1 MVAATLFTLAI
12 ITSSTMGAAPAAASP
27 TAAPT
32 TIPQPVTATTDNQSV
47 NVLIGWE
54 PTEIEPGVD
63 TEFTLDFQDP
73 ASGDSIPHVNYNFE
87 IIDQNGNPVSSMT
100 DLHKHSG
107 SDEQTVTFDNAGSFN
122 LVATIIG
129 TGIDPPFDTTQ
140 SGTAQTVIPV
150 GRQLAG
156 AAGGNNTTGTTT
168 SSPETGL
175 ELSAEPVLRER
186 QITISQTPINQ
197 THILFTDSGNGTITL
212 PNTTEAINFTGTD
225 SVVVSIVDGTAAGKE
240 VFTTLDG
247 SEVVN
252 GTVFAMARFNM
263 EEGTGKAIVTLLL
276 QTNSTGRLAPVNG
289 MILAG
294 HIEFYPDGSAES
306 TMWEWQSGIPL
317 PQPLTTA
324 EERPSPTM
332 ETPTA
337 TDTTAD
343 DTTATAGPP
352 EEGGE
357 EQQQQPQQQTTPTI
371 TPSPNPLF
379 E

>member
-1 MVAATLFTLAI
+1 MKHLNKKNNDNRYIIRTRTAVATIFTVAI
-12 ITSSTMGAAPAAASP
+12 MIAFAASSMMMATP
-27 TAAPT
+27 TSA
-32 TIPQPVTATTDNQSV
+32 TATT
-47 NVLIGWE
+47 
-54 PTEIEPGVD
+54 
-63 TEFTLDFQDP
+63 
-73 ASGDSIPHVNYNFE
+73 
-87 IIDQNGNPVSSMT
+87 
-100 DLHKHSG
+100 
-107 SDEQTVTFDNAGSFN
+107 
-122 LVATIIG
+122 
-129 TGIDPPFDTTQ
+129 
-140 SGTAQTVIPV
+140 
-150 GRQLAG
+150 
-156 AAGGNNTTGTTT
+156 TTT
-168 SSPETGL
+168 EEATTTTTTLPPEGL
-175 ELSAEPVLRER
+175 ELSPQPVLRER

-225 SVVVSIVDGTAAGKE
+225 SVVVSIVDGTAVGKE

-306 TMWEWQSGIPL
+306 TMWEWESGVPL
-317 PQPLTTA
+317 P
-324 EERPSPTM
+324 PSPTTTPAQDFSPPPM

-337 TDTTAD
+337 TDATAD
-343 DTTATAGPP
+343 DTTAGAAAAAP
-352 EEGGE
+352 EEGGVGE
-357 EQQQQPQQQTTPTI
+357 EQQQQQTTI
-371 TPSPNPLF
+371 APNPLF